1 LFICIIQEKIKE
13 QKFYRKEEQMQLQQR
28 TINHGEEKEL
38 LHFNQYT
45 TIGEKNGKNPN
56 GRNGNGEILS
66 NEEYQDKQTKNR
78 IKTLRRNTAK
88 LWRLYNCNKGQYKQK
103 DKFMTLTFRELPQTI
118 DEADYELNKFI
129 KRLKYYCKKK
139 FEYLGIRELQLT
151 FDRNGIHYHIIFFG
165 LPYIKHSELLKL
177 WCYGNPY
184 QDKQKP
190 SGVNIKAIN
199 EGYKE
204 MSNYLTSYQLKDIL
218 DHDFVK
224 GKYTLLKSMNLIQ
237 PTKKDFEKKTIFPTI
252 DQIKKGL
259 SFIENKIT
267 YYRLG

>member
-1 LFICIIQEKIKE
+1 
-13 QKFYRKEEQMQLQQR
+13 MQLLQR
-28 TINHGEEKEL
+28 TIQSGDIKEL
-38 LHFNQYT
+38 LHFNCYV
-45 TIGEKNGKNPN
+45 TINENEVKNPC
-56 GRNGNGEILS
+56 GRNGNGEILTQ
-66 NEEYQDKQTKNR
+66 EEYQEKIQKNR
-78 IKTLRRNTAK
+78 TKTLQRNTAK

-103 DKFMTLTFRELPQTI
+103 DKFMTLTFRNLPATI
-118 DEADYELNKFI
+118 EQADYELK
-129 KRLKYYCKKK
+129 KYLQRLKYYCNKK

-151 FDRNGIHYHIIFFG
+151 FDRYGIHYHIIFFG
-165 LPYIKHSELLKL
+165 LPYIKHSELLRL
-177 WCYGNPY
+177 WCYHNPY
-184 QDKQKP
+184 QDEQKP

-218 DHDFVK
+218 DNDFVK
-224 GKYTLLKSMNLIQ
+224 GKYTLLKSMNLIK
-237 PTKKDFEKKTIFPTI
+237 PTKKDFDKIILLPSI